1 MAVSLSFIVGLI
13 GNFISILV
21 FASPIKTFCRVVK
34 KKSTENFK
42 GIPYVTTLLSTSL
55 WTFYGLLKPDGI
67 LIVTVNA
74 AGATL
79 QVIYVTLFLIYAP
92 KDKKIKTGKLVAI
105 LDVGFLGFVI
115 AVTLLAVREDIKLTF
130 VGLLC
135 AAFTIGMYAAPLS
148 IMGMVIKMKSVEYM
162 PFWLSFFLLLNGGVW
177 SIYAVLV
184 KDFFIGV
191 PNAIGFILGS
201 GQLVIYLMYRNKTP
215 RSTATKEEE
224 SSDTLVEERGVE
236 MQMQEYGE
244 DEENNLNNR
253 ILEKGHSLPRPFMT
267 RLNSMPQKIVKALSL
282 NANELQSSWA
292 FADDLE
298 NAEKNRY

>member
-13 GNFISILV
+13 GNVISILV

-55 WTFYGLLKPDGI
+55 WTFYGLLKPNG
-67 LIVTVNA
+67 LLVVTVNA

-79 QVIYVTLFLIYAP
+79 QLIYVTLFLIYAP

-105 LDVGFLGFVI
+105 LNVGFLGSVI
-115 AVTLLAVREDIKLTF
+115 AMTLLAVREDIKLTF

-135 AAFTIGMYAAPLS
+135 AAFTVGMYAAPLS

-162 PFWLSFFLLLNGGVW
+162 PFFLSFFLFLNGGVW

-201 GQLVIYLMYRNKTP
+201 AQLVIYSMYRNKTP
-215 RSTATKEEE
+215 RSMATKEEE

-236 MQMQEYGE
+236 MQRQEYGE

-253 ILEKGHSLPRPFMT
+253 ILKKGHSLPKPFMT
-267 RLNSMPQKIVKALSL
+267 RLYSMPKKIVKTLSL
-282 NANELQSSWA
+282 NANELESSWA

-298 NAEKNRY
+298 NAEKNRH

>member
-13 GNFISILV
+13 GNFVSILV

-55 WTFYGLLKPDGI
+55 WTFYGLLKPDGL

-74 AGATL
+74 VGATL
-79 QVIYVTLFLIYAP
+79 QLIYVTLFLIYAP

-105 LDVGFLGFVI
+105 LDVGFLGSVI
-115 AVTLLAVREDIKLTF
+115 AMTLLAVREDIKLTF

-162 PFWLSFFLLLNGGVW
+162 PFWLSFFLFLNGGVW

-201 GQLVIYLMYRNKTP
+201 AQLVIYSMYRNKTP
-215 RSTATKEEE
+215 QSMATKEEE
-224 SSDTLVEERGVE
+224 SSDTLAEERGVE
-236 MQMQEYGE
+236 MQRQEYGE

-253 ILEKGHSLPRPFMT
+253 ILKKGHSLPKPFMT
-267 RLNSMPQKIVKALSL
+267 RLYSMPQKIVKTLSL
-282 NANELQSSWA
+282 NANEL
-292 FADDLE
+292 
-298 NAEKNRY
+298 

>member
-1 MAVSLSFIVGLI
+1 MAVSSSFIVGLI

-42 GIPYVTTLLSTSL
+42 GIPYVTTLLCTSL
-55 WTFYGLLKPDGI
+55 WTFYGFLKPDGI
-67 LIVTVNA
+67 LIITVNA

-79 QVIYVTLFLIYAP
+79 QLIYVTLFLIYAP
-92 KDKKIKTGKLVAI
+92 KDKKIEIGKLAAI
-105 LDVGFLGFVI
+105 LNAGFLGFVL
-115 AVTLLAVREDIKLTF
+115 ASTLLAIREDIKLTF
-130 VGLLC
+130 VGFLC
-135 AAFTIGMYAAPLS
+135 AAVTIGMYTAPLS

-224 SSDTLVEERGVE
+224 SPDTLVKERGVE
-236 MQMQEYGE
+236 MQMQENGE
-244 DEENNLNNR
+244 DEENNLNDRN
-253 ILEKGHSLPRPFMT
+253 LEKGQSLPKPFKT
-267 RLNSMPQKIVKALSL
+267 RLNVLPQKIVKALSL

-298 NAEKNRY
+298 NAKNRH